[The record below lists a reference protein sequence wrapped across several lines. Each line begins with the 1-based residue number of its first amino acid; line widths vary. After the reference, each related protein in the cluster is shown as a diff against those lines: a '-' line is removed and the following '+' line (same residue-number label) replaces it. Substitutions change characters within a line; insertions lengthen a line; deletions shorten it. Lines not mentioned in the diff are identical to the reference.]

1 MLAETDA
8 ESIVLQ
14 NNPLQQIIIPSHFLS
29 SIDSSFPH
37 PSNDYNKRF
46 QFKIE
51 LDYHPSYIKEIGGV
65 WLLFAGRDPF
75 AEIYSQGTLRR
86 STVLRFEGRLSCVSV
101 SSEYCFIGLT
111 NREI

>member
-8 ESIVLQ
+8 DSMVLQ
-14 NNPLQQIIIPSHFLS
+14 KNLLHQVTIPSHFLS

-37 PSNDYNKRF
+37 PSDDYGKRF

-65 WLLFAGRDPF
+65 WLIVAGRDPF
-75 AEIYSQGTLRR
+75 AEVYS
-86 STVLRFEGRLSCVSV
+86 
-101 SSEYCFIGLT
+101 
-111 NREI
+111 